1 MTPAPSTQEASS
13 HLTMEE
19 CLHMFW
25 MHESEPDTERYTF
38 QVPPMPDVQQ
48 EMHMVGQIRSHFE
61 CAFTDIRVTM

>member
-1 MTPAPSTQEASS
+1 
-13 HLTMEE
+13 MEE